1 MLAAADISFAG
12 VPFIFPSKNIFRKII
27 SKMSSPWCVK
37 GDLVEA
43 EFIGDAV

>member
-1 MLAAADISFAG
+1 MLAAADTSFAG
-12 VPFIFPSKNIFRKII
+12 VPFIFPSKNIFRII